1 MDFAVVGPMAA
12 NRTRVESFAR
22 VRVSIQSD
30 KLRKAEGLVKVIT
43 STSARRIRSTISG
56 SRGSGAGVLYATTS
70 VTSAPASRR
79 ASDNPWSPRSLRGNN
94 TFRPLR
100 EPPSSFTRP
109 SPVPL
114 FATKSTRM
122 PWSIAFC
129 AVTGPTAPMSCPG
142 KLRNSS
148 FLLTIVEC
156 LNVDLTALA
165 LTNKIASKFSI
176 WRRASF
182 SGPPLTG
189 AAGPIVGNLRT
200 SAPAR
205 SSSCTNESAR
215 SDARVTTMHFP
226 ARGWL
231 ALSNGSSR
239 ELQNPARSRIE
250 QFLCDFATERLGF
263 LFRTAAS
270 RSASTNAFPAIR
282 RQDARVENELTAFES
297 APRAQRQP
305 AAALQI
311 GQHRSLCG
319 NRERCCAINQFL
331 DERKFIFARRKE
343 FKPQR
348 ALTNSGKH
356 NFRRENFG
364 NAVGGVQPVE
374 ARFHEDHRPH
384 LDGRTFAKARIHIAS
399 DFDDFKI
406 ASELAKLR
414 CTPQAARTD
423 TSALWK
429 FVERLTVLRDER
441 IARIFARKHN
451 CDLANLGKLGGN
463 ILHAVHG
470 QIRAVFNQRV
480 LKFFRE
486 DASNPDLFDLRG
498 GKAVAGRLHD
508 DDLALDSERFRER
521 VAQMIG
527 LPERQSAAASA
538 NAQRLQSLSSFF
550 AASRPKRCRSASSP
564 ARCPR
569 ISRLRR
575 SFCEGCSRTRS
586 ISSSVMCAMRA
597 RSSGDTSS
605 LSASFSRM
613 SISRCL

>member
-12 NRTRVESFAR
+12 NRTRLESFAR

-30 KLRKAEGLVKVIT
+30 KLQKAEGLVKVIT

-79 ASDNPWSPRSLRGNN
+79 ASDNPRSPRSLRGNN

-205 SSSCTNESAR
+205 SSSCTKESAR

-226 ARGWL
+226 ASGWL

-239 ELQNPARSRIE
+239 ELQNPARSRIK
-250 QFLCDFATERLGF
+250 QFLRDFAPERLGF
-263 LFRTAAS
+263 ALRTAGS
-270 RSASTNAFPAIR
+270 ISASANAFRAVG
-282 RQDARVENELTAFES
+282 RQDARVENEFGALES
-297 APRAQRQP
+297 SPGTERKP
-305 AAALQI
+305 ATALQI
-311 GQHRSLCG
+311 CHYRSFCG
-319 NRERCCAINQFL
+319 NRQRCCAINQFL
-331 DERKFIFARRKE
+331 YEGEFIFARCKE

-348 ALTNSGKH
+348 ALPNSRKH
-356 NFRRENFG
+356 NFWRKNFG
-364 NAVGGVQPVE
+364 NAVGGVQSVE
-374 ARFHEDHRPH
+374 ARFREDHRIH
-384 LDGRTFAKARIHIAS
+384 FAVGNFSKARIHIAS
-399 DFDDFKI
+399 HFDDLKI
-406 ASELAKLR
+406 APKLTKLR
-414 CTPQAARTD
+414 CTPQAAGSDAR
-423 TSALWK
+423 ALLQ
-429 FVERLTVLRDER
+429 FIQRLAVLRYQS
-441 IARIFARKHN
+441 IARVFTREHDCDFANRR
-451 CDLANLGKLGGN
+451 KLGGN
-463 ILHAVHG
+463 ILHAVHS
-470 QIRAVFNQRV
+470 QICAVVDQRV
-480 LKFFRE
+480 LKFLGE
-486 DASNPDLFDLRG
+486 DASNPDLFDLGG
-498 GKAVAGRLHD
+498 GKAIAGCFHD
-508 DDLALDSERFRER
+508 DDLALDSERLKCI
-521 VAQMIG
+521 AQMIG
-527 LPERQSAAASA
+527 LPERQRAAACA
-538 NAQRLQSLSSFF
+538 NAQRLQSLSSSF
-550 AASRPKRCRSASSP
+550 AAFKPKRCRRASSP

-586 ISSSVMCAMRA
+586 ISSSVMCAIRA
-597 RSSGDTSS
+597 RSSGDTSFI
-605 LSASFSRM
+605 SASFSRM